1 MEKGISDQGPS
12 ESRLPPRRTRM
23 SVGLLLALTL
33 GGCDLFGDPGFC
45 SVEAD
50 DAVVPQTD
58 PLQGHTLAL
67 STMSGLA
74 IVDSAGRRH
83 IPGSEG
89 VVDFSW
95 NRDGSGFFVTR
106 DGVLGS
112 LPLEGGAVAEIYSDW
127 VQARFPALSPDGRT
141 LAVSVNLTDD
151 AATGWETWL
160 LDVGGENPRHVAEGY
175 DASWSPDGTKLYFE
189 RFYEA
194 EPPVRLAVLDVATG
208 ETTPLLRESG
218 RDFSVEV
225 SPQRTYAAFSRGSA
239 RKLMLYT
246 FADSALVALT
256 RGAHGDRRFYDRFV
270 SFSPDED
277 YIVFFRQVESST
289 HSTFQILG
297 CDLTTG
303 RTRIIEEG
311 DVLRALFAPSRVPG

>member
-1 MEKGISDQGPS
+1 
-12 ESRLPPRRTRM
+12 
-23 SVGLLLALTL
+23 V
-33 GGCDLFGDPGFC
+33 
-45 SVEAD
+45 
-50 DAVVPQTD
+50 
-58 PLQGHTLAL
+58 
-67 STMSGLA
+67 SGLA

-151 AATGWETWL
+151 AATGWEIWL

-208 ETTPLLRESG
+208 ETTPFLRESG

-225 SPQRTYAAFSRGSA
+225 SPQRTYAAFSRGNA

-256 RGAHGDRRFYDRFV
+256 RGGHGDRRLYDRFV

-303 RTRIIEEG
+303 QTRIIEEG
-311 DVLRALFAPSRVPG
+311 DVLRALFAPSRLRG